1 MLDFLT
7 WLWLL
12 LLLLLLT
19 AVIRILFTSP
29 ASRARRAKDPETVF
43 NVWTQEITDLL
54 HAENLNRS
62 KGESPMA
69 FGRRVDRNALFSVSL
84 GPVGECVSLIRY
96 SRAEVNEM
104 DISLVRDTSI
114 LLKDE
119 LSKPA
124 RLKYLFRRIFIP
136 LKKRDS
142 L

>member
-1 MLDFLT
+1 M
-7 WLWLL
+7 
-12 LLLLLLT
+12 
-19 AVIRILFTSP
+19 IRILFTSP
-29 ASRARRAKDPETVF
+29 ASRARRAKDPEAVF

-69 FGRRVDRNALFSVSL
+69 FGRRVDRNAFFSVSL

-96 SRAEVNEM
+96 SRAEVNET

>member
-1 MLDFLT
+1 MLF
-7 WLWLL
+7 
-12 LLLLLLT
+12 
-19 AVIRILFTSP
+19 RSGF
-29 ASRARRAKDPETVF
+29 
-43 NVWTQEITDLL
+43 L
-54 HAENLNRS
+54 HAENLNRG

-69 FGRRVDRNALFSVSL
+69 FGRRVDRNAFFSVSL

-96 SRAEVNEM
+96 SRAEVNET